1 MGFGICTVVP
11 TWVLVHP
18 WRDRRITCCNL
29 SPQGEVW
36 TVGSYIRTV
45 HIMRTHT
52 YQSSSSMLPRL
63 EGPALLKV
71 SSCEQYFLE
80 VQGLLRWVTP
90 QEVGPNPGKPCCS
103 LGLTYLIRCADK
115 SIEENLVLETNCV
128 THWCDQAPKTAP
140 SSRNPLLLTCSLD
153 EP

>member
-1 MGFGICTVVP
+1 MGCGTCTKVP
-11 TWVLVHP
+11 TWLLVHP

-36 TVGSYIRTV
+36 TVGFYIRTV

-52 YQSSSSMLPRL
+52 YQSSPSMLPRL
-63 EGPALLKV
+63 EGPVLLKV

-80 VQGLLRWVTP
+80 VQAPLC
-90 QEVGPNPGKPCCS
+90 VGKRLGKWALILES
-103 LGLTYLIRCADK
+103 LAAPWASPTSLIEK
-115 SIEENLVLETNCV
+115 NLVLGTNCV
-128 THWCDQAPKTAP
+128 TYWCDQAPTTAP